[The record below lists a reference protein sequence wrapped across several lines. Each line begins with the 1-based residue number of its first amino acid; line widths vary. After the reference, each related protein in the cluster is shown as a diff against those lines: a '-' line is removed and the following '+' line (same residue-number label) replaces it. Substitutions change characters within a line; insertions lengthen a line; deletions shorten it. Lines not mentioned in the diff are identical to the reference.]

1 MKSLKFFI
9 LSVISL
15 LACGITH
22 ANDHDYHFDH
32 DYHLGFRI
40 APRVSTLGGGLE
52 VAKGITPW
60 FGLRGGVNYFTWD
73 YDSEE
78 SDIEYD
84 INLELKSFGLF
95 VDLHPFK
102 QAFRISA
109 GFLINGNELTGKGKL
124 LSGQTFDIGDGSYDS
139 NQIKSL
145 DFDVS
150 YNTFAPYVG
159 IGFDTTFGDDDRWG
173 FVFDLGILFSGSPE
187 AKVAYDTT
195 LTGAALNNLKNNVAA
210 EEKDIQDSLD
220 DFEFWPVVSAGLVYQ
235 F

>member
-1 MKSLKFFI
+1 MKSLNIFI

-22 ANDHDYHFDH
+22 ANDH

-52 VAKGITPW
+52 VAKGLTPW
-60 FGLRGGVNYFTWD
+60 FGLRGGVNYFTYD
-73 YDSEE
+73 YNGEE
-78 SDIEYD
+78 SDIDYD
-84 INLELKSFGLF
+84 LNLELKSFGLF
-95 VDLHPFK
+95 ADVHPFK

-109 GFLINGNELTGKGKL
+109 GFLINGNEFSGNGKITGT
-124 LSGQTFDIGDGSYDS
+124 SFEIGDVTYNSS
-139 NQIKSL
+139 QIKSL
-145 DFDVS
+145 GFDLS
-150 YNTFAPYVG
+150 YNTFAPYLG

-173 FVFDLGILFSGSPE
+173 FVFDLGILFSGAPE
-187 AKVAYDTT
+187 ASFSYDDS
-195 LTGAALNNLKNNVAA
+195 GLNSTDQAVLRDEV
-210 EEKDIQDSLD
+210 EKEKKEIQDSLD

>member
-1 MKSLKFFI
+1 MKSLNIFI

-22 ANDHDYHFDH
+22 ANDH

-52 VAKGITPW
+52 VAKGLTPW
-60 FGLRGGVNYFTWD
+60 FGLRGGINYFTYD
-73 YDSEE
+73 YNGKE

-84 INLELKSFGLF
+84 LNLELKSFGLF
-95 VDLHPFK
+95 ADVHPFK

-109 GFLINGNELTGKGKL
+109 GFLINGNEFSGRGKITGT
-124 LSGQTFDIGDGSYDS
+124 SFEIGDRTYNS
-139 NQIKSL
+139 NEIKSL
-145 DFDVS
+145 GFDLS
-150 YNTFAPYVG
+150 YNTFAPYLG

-187 AKVAYDTT
+187 ASFSYDDSGLQTSAERQT
-195 LTGAALNNLKNNVAA
+195 LRKEV
-210 EEKDIQDSLD
+210 EKEKKEIQDSLD